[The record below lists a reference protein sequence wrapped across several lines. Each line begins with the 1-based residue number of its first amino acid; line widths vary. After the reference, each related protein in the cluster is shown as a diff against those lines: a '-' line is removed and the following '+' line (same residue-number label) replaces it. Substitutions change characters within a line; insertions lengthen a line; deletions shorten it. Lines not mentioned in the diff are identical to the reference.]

1 MWALGMVFS
10 SQVCIGQAGVQI
22 LTIFA
27 CAATLAAWRLVAH
40 SRAGKF
46 K

>member
-1 MWALGMVFS
+1 MRVVGMGFS
-10 SQVCIGQAGVQI
+10 SQVCIGQASVQI
-22 LTIFA
+22 LTIFG
-27 CAATLAAWRLVAH
+27 CAATLAGWLLVAH